1 MCTGSVTEGCLP
13 GFDRLS
19 YLRTTASSRRGAF
32 DWEFWMYL
40 DFEIPFLKF
49 CSKTRNQKMD
59 FNRSWWAPDFNSE
72 KANQEIQIRISF
84 PFHFSFLSM
93 LLGNPKKRF
102 AGTGETAV
110 LSWEQFSNPFPLL
123 PRRKNGEKWK
133 SNDGFLGVKICFQVF
148 GFRHCQFCKS
158 EIRIFKSVKSRF
170 FIWTRSRS

>member
-1 MCTGSVTEGCLP
+1 MTFSPSTQWTYRFHVHWVCYTSAFRTCVPLPAVVGCV
-13 GFDRLS
+13 RLGI
-19 YLRTTASSRRGAF
+19 L
-32 DWEFWMYL
+32 YL

-72 KANQEIQIRISF
+72 KAVLKVESNQEIQIRISF

-133 SNDGFLGVKICFQVF
+133 SYDGFLGLKICF
-148 GFRHCQFCKS
+148 
-158 EIRIFKSVKSRF
+158 
-170 FIWTRSRS
+170 

>member
-1 MCTGSVTEGCLP
+1 MESRPTQWRFLRVPSEHIDSMCTGPVTLAPFVPAYHCQQSWGCV
-13 GFDRLS
+13 RLGI
-19 YLRTTASSRRGAF
+19 L
-32 DWEFWMYL
+32 YL

-72 KANQEIQIRISF
+72 KAVLKVESNQEIQIRISF

-133 SNDGFLGVKICFQVF
+133 SNDGFLGVKICF
-148 GFRHCQFCKS
+148 
-158 EIRIFKSVKSRF
+158 
-170 FIWTRSRS
+170 